1 MGVKKQ
7 HSNQSLDIKT
17 IHRVL
22 WDFCRTAIQKY
33 PGNRRLV
40 TLNEANDVA
49 KRLGEKYSASRYF
62 SVQARVEDGEDDS
75 DEKENNTT
83 VDYAV
88 KVMNSRLSRAWH
100 IQEVVESS
108 ASSSSGS
115 YAS

>member
-1 MGVKKQ
+1 M
-7 HSNQSLDIKT
+7 
-17 IHRVL
+17 
-22 WDFCRTAIQKY
+22 QKY

-62 SVQARVEDGEDDS
+62 SVQARIEDGEDDS
-75 DEKENNTT
+75 EEKENNTT

-88 KVMNSRLSRAWH
+88 KVMNVRLSRAWH
-100 IQEVVESS
+100 VEEEEVVESS